1 MGRILVYIQILLLF
15 IVGIQEM
22 LTDSKSLQYLQDVN
36 LIFLLLCCFQKGY
49 KRLMRT
55 IKRIWPALII
65 VALLFAEG
73 LISFLSND
81 IKLTQYLWEVRT
93 LFRFPLF
100 LICCIS
106 LLEYKDIFKFKK
118 IFTYVFYINFIFSLY
133 QYYIL
138 SVSGDNLG
146 GIFGIGLGVN
156 APTLTFLSVYFAF
169 LYRDLDYEIISIY
182 RFIFDIVII
191 LWITLFA
198 EIKALIF
205 ILPIIACVQLLSNNR
220 FTIKK
225 TLMFSF
231 VALAAVGL
239 IEVYGKLY
247 KQNTF
252 TQEGV
257 ESYLSGG
264 YGTGNEE
271 IVDRS
276 TAFMVIDYHFFSKTD
291 NSRWFGIG
299 MGGASDS
306 QVFSSNDFHNKWH
319 WTYYDWFMHSFMYL
333 ENGIIGVI
341 LYLSFWFYFL
351 FRFWRIR
358 KEKRVYSPEIFLSLV
373 VVAIISFFYNSSL
386 RLNSSY
392 LLYLCLSMPYLVKK
406 RRINIHIA
414 HEKNTVCR

>member
-1 MGRILVYIQILLLF
+1 MGRKLVYIQILLLF
-15 IVGIQEM
+15 IVGIQDM
-22 LTDSKSLQYLQDVN
+22 LTNSNSLQYLQDVN
-36 LIFLLLCCFQKGY
+36 LVIMLLFCLQKGH

-55 IKRIWPALII
+55 IKRIWPALIF

-118 IFTYVFYINFIFSLY
+118 IFTYVFYINFIFLFY

-156 APTLTFLSVYFAF
+156 ASTILFLSIYFAF
-169 LYRDLDYEIISIY
+169 LYRDYYYKNISIY
-182 RFIFDIVII
+182 RFVFDIVII

-198 EIKALIF
+198 ELKALVF
-205 ILPIIACVQLLSNNR
+205 ILPIIAFVQYFSNNR
-220 FTIKK
+220 FTIRKI
-225 TLMFSF
+225 LVFSL
-231 VALAAVGL
+231 VALATVSL
-239 IEVYGKLY
+239 IEVYEIIY
-247 KQNTF
+247 KENPF
-252 TQEGV
+252 TQKGV
-257 ESYLSGG
+257 ESYMSGG

-276 TAFMVIDYHFFSKTD
+276 TAFMVIDYHFFNKTN
-291 NSRWFGIG
+291 NSRWLGIG
-299 MGGASDS
+299 MGVASDS
-306 QVFSSNDFHNKWH
+306 QVFSSNGFHDKWH

-351 FRFWRIR
+351 YRFWQSR
-358 KEKRVYSPEIFLSLV
+358 KEKRGYSPEVFVSLV

-392 LLYLCLSMPYLVKK
+392 LLYLCLSMPFLYRNK
-406 RRINIHIA
+406 RLFIQRIS
-414 HEKNTVCR
+414 